1 MRFADI
7 PGLKEEKK
15 RLIDFFESD
24 KIHHALLFFGLEGS
38 ANLPLAISFASYINC
53 ESRVGKDSCGE
64 CPSCVKMKKLILF

>member
-38 ANLPLAISFASYINC
+38 SWDWVNFIYMFN
-53 ESRVGKDSCGE
+53 
-64 CPSCVKMKKLILF
+64 